1 MARRLIA
8 LVAVALIAAGCGD
21 EAAFQL
27 DDGAIEAALE
37 QEFDGGLGVFDV
49 DCPQIDSLDPELGG
63 ELRCTAT
70 TDELP
75 GVVLD
80 VDVVATAAVEGAI
93 SVDAEVVT
101 PLFDVSAAAETVAA
115 RLDADLGGD
124 PVVGCNG
131 PQFVV
136 LEPGTR
142 LDCGVAATGGTAGPV
157 DRALTIV
164 ILDADGNF
172 EVDFTP

>member
-1 MARRLIA
+1 MT
-8 LVAVALIAAGCGD
+8 VAVALALVAAGCGEDTVFELD
-21 EAAFQL
+21 E
-27 DDGAIEAALE
+27 GAIEATLE

-49 DCPQIDSLDPELGG
+49 LCPEIDSLDPELGG

-70 TDELP
+70 TDDLP
-75 GVVLD
+75 GVELD
-80 VDVVATAAVEGAI
+80 VDVVVTAAVDGAI

-101 PLFDVSAAAETVAA
+101 PLFDVTAAAETVAA

-131 PQFVV
+131 PRFVV

-172 EVDFTP
+172 EVDFTPS